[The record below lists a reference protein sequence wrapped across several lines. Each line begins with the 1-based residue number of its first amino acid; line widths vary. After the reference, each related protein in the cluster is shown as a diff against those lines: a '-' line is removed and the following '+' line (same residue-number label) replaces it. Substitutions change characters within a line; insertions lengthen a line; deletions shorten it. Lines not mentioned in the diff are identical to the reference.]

1 MHDGKTRL
9 PPPTVGGDLDLDDA
23 ERLADAVAG
32 LGRCGRDHLHRL
44 TRSSLLWRNP
54 RGVSGENGL

>member
-23 ERLADAVAG
+23 ERLADAIAG
-32 LGRCGRDHLHRL
+32 LGRAAG
-44 TRSSLLWRNP
+44 TTYII
-54 RGVSGENGL
+54 